1 MKILIAGD
9 SFAADWST
17 KYKDGIGW
25 PNLLAKQFNVT
36 NIAQAGVGEYKI
48 YKQLCSVDLT
58 EYDLVI
64 VSHTSPYRL
73 HTRLNTIHQGD
84 ELHANS
90 DLLFADIE
98 YHLKTFVGFFD
109 RALRSAYNFFVHH
122 YDTNYQEDVYMLIRA
137 EINRLIGKKNCLIIR
152 NTLAEPKFVLEKNI
166 VDIVKIQRLHPGL
179 INHLSTEGNQLV
191 YQQVLDKIKK
201 N

>member
-17 KYKDGIGW
+17 KYKGSIGW
-25 PNLLAKQFNVT
+25 PNLLAEHFEVT

-58 EYDLVI
+58 KYDLVI

-73 HTRLNTIHQGD
+73 HTRLNTVHQSD
-84 ELHANS
+84 QLHSNS
-90 DLLFADIE
+90 DLLFSDVE
-98 YHLKTFVGFFD
+98 YHLKTISGFFD

-122 YDTNYQEDVYMLIRA
+122 YDTNYQEDVYGLIRQ
-137 EINRLIGKKNCLIIR
+137 EINRIIGADNYLVIN
-152 NTLAEPKFVLEKNI
+152 NTLAEPRFVLEQNI
-166 VDIVKIQRLHPGL
+166 VNIVEIQQLHPGL
-179 INHLSTEGNQLV
+179 INHLSDEGNRLV
-191 YQQVLDKIKK
+191 YQQVLDKINK